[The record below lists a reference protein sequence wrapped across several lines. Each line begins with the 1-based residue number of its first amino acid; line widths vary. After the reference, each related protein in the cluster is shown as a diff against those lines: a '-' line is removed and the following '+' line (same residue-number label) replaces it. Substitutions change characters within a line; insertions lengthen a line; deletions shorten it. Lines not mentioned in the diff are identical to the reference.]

1 VFDLRQLGVKKSNA
15 AKEPSQMAALIRNL
29 EAPLFAGSDNGQS
42 WISSNAK
49 DKADFASG
57 QYLPVTA
64 FAAPMPVSSLGDNS
78 FCKTYGTKAA
88 FYAGAMANGIAS
100 KEMVTALGS
109 AGYMGSFG
117 SAGLALQ
124 TVEEAVKDLSARL
137 PDKPWAINLIH
148 SPNEPEMEKALVDMY
163 LKYGV
168 RTIEAA
174 AFMALTPSVVRYR
187 AAGLSSNPDGS
198 ICIANRIIAKI
209 SRRETAGR
217 FLGPAPQKIVQSLL
231 SQNLISEEQARLVLQ
246 IQMADD
252 ITVEADSGGHT
263 DNRPLTVILPSILAL
278 RDELYSAGGYR
289 VRVGAAGGIGTPQ
302 AAAAAFAMGA
312 DYIVTGSINHAC
324 VESGSSPQVKKL
336 LAQADMADV
345 IMAPAADMFE
355 MGVKVQVLKRGTLF
369 AMRAQKLYEIY
380 NSCNCLEDIPFEE
393 RQKLEKLFFQ
403 KSLDQVWDETCAFFI
418 KRDPAQL
425 ERAKDNPKRKMALVF
440 RWYLGLSSRWANQGE
455 QGREMDYQIWCGPA
469 MGSFNAW
476 AKGTAL
482 QEPSCRKVVDI
493 TDHILN
499 GAAYTARAWSLCC
512 QGVNLPFSAR
522 FYRP

>member
-209 SRRETAGR
+209 SRRLFCQIRVLERVEKVPGLLNACVFVNYRAQGPHHCNR
-217 FLGPAPQKIVQSLL
+217 MLMLPDVSAQIHPFCSALHSIVYKLYHALVFNLGASGHDDRNRAAVHHLIEVFAPVGFNHPCSKLGCNSATQGQITGIALFKLL
-231 SQNLISEEQARLVLQ
+231 AH
-246 IQMADD
+246 
-252 ITVEADSGGHT
+252 SGYGHYG
-263 DNRPLTVILPSILAL
+263 NAVILAL
-278 RDELYSAGGYR
+278 IDQLGQIHERLALIVRAHKNGNPRSRCVKADNFGYGGCYFL
-289 VRVGAAGGIGTPQ
+289 IGKIRT
-302 AAAAAFAMGA
+302 
-312 DYIVTGSINHAC
+312 
-324 VESGSSPQVKKL
+324 
-336 LAQADMADV
+336 
-345 IMAPAADMFE
+345 
-355 MGVKVQVLKRGTLF
+355 
-369 AMRAQKLYEIY
+369 
-380 NSCNCLEDIPFEE
+380 
-393 RQKLEKLFFQ
+393 
-403 KSLDQVWDETCAFFI
+403 
-418 KRDPAQL
+418 
-425 ERAKDNPKRKMALVF
+425 DNA
-440 RWYLGLSSRWANQGE
+440 
-455 QGREMDYQIWCGPA
+455 
-469 MGSFNAW
+469 
-476 AKGTAL
+476 
-482 QEPSCRKVVDI
+482 
-493 TDHILN
+493 
-499 GAAYTARAWSLCC
+499 
-512 QGVNLPFSAR
+512 
-522 FYRP
+522 